1 MGSSMLHGMVAAAI
15 AVIIAGVQQDSY
27 FFVVFFKMWT
37 GIIIFGCA
45 NAFIFLPILLSVMGP
60 TPDYQDKS
68 RLRKNEFFQRMG

>member
-1 MGSSMLHGMVAAAI
+1 MVAAAI
-15 AVIIAGVQQDSY
+15 AVIIAGVQQESY

-60 TPDYQDKS
+60 TPDY
-68 RLRKNEFFQRMG
+68 